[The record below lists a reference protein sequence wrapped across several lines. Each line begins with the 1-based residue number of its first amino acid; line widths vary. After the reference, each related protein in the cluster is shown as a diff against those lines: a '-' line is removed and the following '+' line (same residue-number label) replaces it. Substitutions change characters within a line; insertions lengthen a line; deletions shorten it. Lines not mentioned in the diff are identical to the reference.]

1 MLKIFFSKVKEAA
14 ERCQE
19 KQLRNRSLLRWVLL
33 ADRDANELQGFASDI
48 KEAVAMFEVNYCL
61 SYPTSVLC

>member
-1 MLKIFFSKVKEAA
+1 MEEAT
-14 ERCQE
+14 ERCQ
-19 KQLRNRSLLRWVLL
+19 KKRLRNRSCLWRVLL

-48 KEAVAMFEVNYCL
+48 KEAVTMFEVNYCL

>member
-1 MLKIFFSKVKEAA
+1 MPRETTSESKSFAA
-14 ERCQE
+14 G
-19 KQLRNRSLLRWVLL
+19 LL